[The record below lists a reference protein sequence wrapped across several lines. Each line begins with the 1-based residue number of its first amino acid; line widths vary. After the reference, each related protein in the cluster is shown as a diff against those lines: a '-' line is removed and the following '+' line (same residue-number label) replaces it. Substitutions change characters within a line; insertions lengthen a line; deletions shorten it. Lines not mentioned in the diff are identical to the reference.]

1 MGEMTPDL
9 GRDGQ
14 SGALNER
21 KFELE
26 CVDGPG
32 YRPAARS
39 AHIGIS
45 AISRPCTTHPTI
57 SKDI

>member
-21 KFELE
+21 KFDLE
-26 CVDGPG
+26 CVDGLG
-32 YRPAARS
+32 HRPDPR
-39 AHIGIS
+39 
-45 AISRPCTTHPTI
+45 TTGKRYQRLSGSVDADNPPNH
-57 SKDI
+57 